1 MTVIPLEVVPQDPE
15 DHLWDVIV
23 IGTGA
28 GGSTAGFNLARLG
41 RSVLFVE
48 RGKLL
53 HHDPSVV
60 RGTSFTWKDNPEI
73 ALNHGWWPR
82 PIYYRENEDAAAL
95 PTRPPIG
102 SGAGGSTA
110 QFGAV
115 MDRFRPQDFTPR
127 RYFPDVPDSSLPEAW
142 PVSYEEMVPFYERAE
157 SLYRVRGTQ
166 DPLAPTGANLLE
178 PAPASDKE
186 LAVFDAL
193 KGVGLNPYRLHTAL
207 ERVPGCNGCPG
218 MLCLRPCRNDAART
232 CLYPA
237 LDQYGAKILPNCR
250 AIRLEESGRVVK
262 GVICEWNQRQIALRA
277 RIVILAAN
285 AFLTPALL
293 QRSANENFPDGLA
306 NSSGLVGRNLMLHA
320 SNHLFIRLKR
330 PAPDLAF
337 NMNYGLS
344 LNDFYVHNG
353 TKLGNFHA
361 HPTATR
367 DELMRFLVQYYLL
380 PTMTRSGPRRSVSY
394 LPGGLLGSRRWAAYL
409 PGALLSR
416 ITSMG
421 RFFCRSWTVFAAIV
435 EDLPYPENY
444 VAAKAGSEE
453 DIVYTYRYPDE
464 LRRRAR
470 MMCDHFKS
478 AVDPFF
484 DAHSLE
490 PIGAL
495 NGTHVCGTCRFGDDP
510 QTSVLDRDNRTHD
523 LDNLYVLDA
532 SFFPSSG
539 GINPSLTI
547 VANSLRATDKIA
559 QRL

>member
-1 MTVIPLEVVPQDPE
+1 MKSVPLDVTPQDPQ

-53 HHDPSVV
+53 HHDPTVV
-60 RGTSFTWKDNPEI
+60 RGAAFSWTGNPET

-82 PIYYRENEDAAAL
+82 PVYYREEEGGASV

-115 MDRFRPQDFTPR
+115 MDRFRPEDFTPR
-127 RYFPDVPDSSLPEAW
+127 RFFSEVPEASLPEVW
-142 PVSYEEMVPFYERAE
+142 PISYEEMVPFYERAE

-166 DPLAPTGANLLE
+166 DPLAPTAASLLE
-178 PAPASDKE
+178 PATASDRE

-193 KGVGLNPYRLHTAL
+193 KGVGLNPYRIHSAV
-207 ERVPGCNGCPG
+207 ERLPGCAGCPG
-218 MLCLRPCRNDAART
+218 MLCPRACRNDAARI

-237 LDQYGAKILPNCR
+237 LERYGAKILPNCR
-250 AIRLEESGRVVK
+250 AIRFEERGRVVER
-262 GVICEWNQRQIALRA
+262 VICEWSWRRIALRA
-277 RIVILAAN
+277 RVFILAAN

-293 QRSANENFPDGLA
+293 QRSANERFPDGLA

-320 SNHLFIRLKR
+320 SNHLFMGLKR
-330 PAPDLAF
+330 TSRALGF
-337 NMNYGLS
+337 NMNHGLS
-344 LNDFYVHNG
+344 LNDFYVYNG
-353 TKLGNFHA
+353 TKLGNIHA
-361 HPTATR
+361 HPITTR
-367 DELMRFLVQYYLL
+367 DELMTFLVQYYRGLNLL
-380 PTMTRSGPRRSVSY
+380 PGP
-394 LPGGLLGSRRWAAYL
+394 
-409 PGALLSR
+409 LLSL

-421 RFFCRSWTVFAAIV
+421 TFLCRSWTVFAAII
-435 EDLPYPENY
+435 EDLPYPGNY
-444 VAAKAGSEE
+444 VAAKAGAEE

-470 MMCDHFKS
+470 MMCDGFKS
-478 AVDPFF
+478 AVAPLF
-484 DAHSLE
+484 DVRPLQ
-490 PIGAL
+490 PTGAL
-495 NGTHVCGTCRFGDDP
+495 NGGHVCGTCRFGDDP
-510 QTSVLDRDNRTHD
+510 QTSVLDRDNRAHD

-547 VANSLRATDKIA
+547 AANSLRAADKIA

>member
-1 MTVIPLEVVPQDPE
+1 MTIALDTVPQDPE

-41 RSVLFVE
+41 KSVLFIE

-53 HHDPSVV
+53 HHDPTVV
-60 RGTSFTWKDNPEI
+60 RGVPFSWKNNPER

-82 PIYYRENEDAAAL
+82 PIYYREEEGGAEV
-95 PTRPPIG
+95 PTRPQIG

-115 MDRFRPQDFTPR
+115 MDRFRPEDFTPR
-127 RYFPDVPDSSLPEAW
+127 RFFPDMPEAALPEAW
-142 PVSYEEMVPFYERAE
+142 PISYEEMIPFYERAE

-166 DPLAPTGANLLE
+166 DPLLPSPPSSVLE
-178 PAPASDKE
+178 PPPASDRE
-186 LAVFDAL
+186 LALFEAL
-193 KGVGLNPYRLHTAL
+193 RGVGLNPYRIHSAV
-207 ERVPGCNGCPG
+207 ERVPGCAGCPG
-218 MLCLRPCRNDAART
+218 MLCPRACRNDAARM

-237 LDQYGAKILPNCR
+237 LERYGAKILPNCR
-250 AIRLEESGRVVK
+250 AMRFEESGRVVK
-262 GVICEWNQRQIALRA
+262 RAICEWSGRRIALRA
-277 RIVILAAN
+277 RIFILAAN

-293 QRSANENFPDGLA
+293 QRSANEHFPDGLA
-306 NSSGLVGRNLMLHA
+306 NSSGLVGRNLMMHA
-320 SNHLFIRLKR
+320 ANFLFTRLKR
-330 PAPDLAF
+330 PAPGLDFKL
-337 NMNYGLS
+337 NHGLS
-344 LNDFYVHNG
+344 LNDFYVHDG
-353 TKLGNFHA
+353 TKLGNVHA
-361 HPTATR
+361 HTIETR
-367 DELMRFLVQYYLL
+367 DVLMSFLIQYYLMPGMTGSGSRQWAAGSGSRQWAAHL
-380 PTMTRSGPRRSVSY
+380 PGRLLSVS
-394 LPGGLLGSRRWAAYL
+394 
-409 PGALLSR
+409 
-416 ITSMG
+416 TSIG
-421 RFFCRSWTVFAAIV
+421 KFLCRSWTVFAAIV
-435 EDLPYPENY
+435 EDAPYPGNY

-470 MMCDHFKS
+470 MMCDAFKS
-478 AVDPFF
+478 TLAPLF
-484 DAHSLE
+484 DVWHLE
-490 PIGAL
+490 PAGML
-495 NGTHVCGTCRFGDDP
+495 NNSHVCGTCRFGDDP
-510 QTSVLDRDNRTHD
+510 QTNVLDRDNRAHD

>member
-1 MTVIPLEVVPQDPE
+1 MKSVPLDVTPQDPE

-53 HHDPSVV
+53 HHDPAVV
-60 RGTSFTWKDNPEI
+60 RGVPFSWTDNPER

-82 PIYYRENEDAAAL
+82 PVYHREEEGGASV
-95 PTRPPIG
+95 PTRPLIG

-127 RYFPDVPDSSLPEAW
+127 RFFPDIPDASLPEAW
-142 PVSYEEMVPFYERAE
+142 PISYEEMVPFYERAE

-166 DPLAPTGANLLE
+166 DPLTSTVNSLLE
-178 PAPASDKE
+178 PPPASDRE
-186 LAVFDAL
+186 LAVFAAL
-193 KGVGLNPYRLHTAL
+193 QGAGLNPYRIHSAL
-207 ERVPGCNGCPG
+207 ERVPGCSGCPG
-218 MLCLRPCRNDAART
+218 MLCPRACRNDAARI

-237 LDQYGAKILPNCR
+237 LERHGAKILPNCR
-250 AIRLEESGRVVK
+250 AMRFVESGRVVK
-262 GVICEWNQRQIALRA
+262 QAVCEWNGQRIALRA
-277 RIVILAAN
+277 RVFVLAAN

-293 QRSANENFPDGLA
+293 QRSANERFPDGLA

-320 SNHLFIRLKR
+320 SNHLFTRLKR
-330 PAPDLAF
+330 PAPGLGL
-337 NMNYGLS
+337 NMNHGFS
-344 LNDFYVHNG
+344 LNDFYVHDG
-353 TKLGNFHA
+353 TKLGNIHA
-361 HPTATR
+361 HPLATR
-367 DELMRFLVQYYLL
+367 DEIMTFLVQYYKGFNLL
-380 PTMTRSGPRRSVSY
+380 PGR
-394 LPGGLLGSRRWAAYL
+394 
-409 PGALLSR
+409 LLSP
-416 ITSMG
+416 ITSVG
-421 RFFCRSWTVFAAIV
+421 TFLCRSWIVFAAIV
-435 EDLPYPENY
+435 EDLPYPGNY

-464 LRRRAR
+464 LRHRSR
-470 MMCDHFKS
+470 MMCDGFKS
-478 AVDPFF
+478 AVAPLLDVRP
-484 DAHSLE
+484 LQ
-490 PIGAL
+490 PTGAL
-495 NGTHVCGTCRFGDDP
+495 NGGHVCGTCRFGDDP
-510 QTSVLDRDNRTHD
+510 QTSVLDRDNRAHD

-547 VANSLRATDKIA
+547 VANSLRATDKID